1 MTPQEV
7 PDDLRPGDIVGGTTL
22 TQNDFR
28 DGILQ
33 RREMWSFLLSRTPTI
48 VRSPRTSS
56 PTEGGQPAMRN
67 MSSRDP
73 LQRNLT
79 KDFTPPQEE
88 SEEEDEDDSSDLE
101 DVEDDVEI
109 LETRNTHLGT
119 QANNNNNNNN
129 NNTNNNNGNRNAP
142 PQRPSIEELLRRPVV
157 ASEAPHR
164 ELAAADRERLRAV
177 GVEARQQE
185 QRLSEGTRTEP
196 ITIESDGDDETDDD
210 YDDGY
215 ATADDYGDDDDVFA
229 ANVDGAVHD
238 SLLTVLENSSSED
251 SFDDEE
257 DGFDEEEDVQRYLD
271 EEEAAY
277 ELGVHPGFEEAA
289 AASPLR
295 AGFEEAGFEEA
306 GAASPPRNPRNNAR
320 FDDDVGAA
328 AASPLRAADASP
340 PRNPRNNAR
349 FDDDVGD
356 GERDERP
363 VRRRVAA
370 SPPRNPRN
378 NARFDDDV
386 GDGERDERPVRRRM
400 ADVAGDEA
408 ERVVP
413 RDDVPLRVLVGRE
426 LHEHVRAHGQED
438 VYQRADEERLEEIRD
453 EDGCSEEFREH
464 ANTVLRTVLLV
475 LYKYFHYNNVK
486 RIKATILCI
495 ISPPVFG
502 STLLIR

>member
-1 MTPQEV
+1 MNV
-7 PDDLRPGDIVGGTTL
+7 LLLHDLRL
-22 TQNDFR
+22 K
-28 DGILQ
+28 
-33 RREMWSFLLSRTPTI
+33 TI
-48 VRSPRTSS
+48 VATDRWLRQRHRQPRTRRRG
-56 PTEGGQPAMRN
+56 PRKA
-67 MSSRDP
+67 
-73 LQRNLT
+73 
-79 KDFTPPQEE
+79 
-88 SEEEDEDDSSDLE
+88 
-101 DVEDDVEI
+101 
-109 LETRNTHLGT
+109 ETC
-119 QANNNNNNNN
+119 
-129 NNTNNNNGNRNAP
+129 
-142 PQRPSIEELLRRPVV
+142 RR
-157 ASEAPHR
+157 AKR
-164 ELAAADRERLRAV
+164 GAARSNSAYLKERERK
-177 GVEARQQE
+177 
-185 QRLSEGTRTEP
+185 LSQFA
-196 ITIESDGDDETDDD
+196 SDGDDETDDDYDDD

-356 GERDERP
+356 GGFEEAGAASPPRNPRNNARFDDDVGDGERDERP
-363 VRRRVAA
+363 VRRRMAA

>member
-79 KDFTPPQEE
+79 KDFAPPQEE

-129 NNTNNNNGNRNAP
+129 NNTNNNNGNTNAP

-295 AGFEEAGFEEA
+295 AGFEEAA
-306 GAASPPRNPRNNAR
+306 
-320 FDDDVGAA
+320 
-328 AASPLRAADASP
+328 
-340 PRNPRNNAR
+340 
-349 FDDDVGD
+349 
-356 GERDERP
+356 
-363 VRRRVAA
+363 AA